1 MKKQV
6 PYEILLQF
14 SVTVANEIIATPS
27 ITGEYHSHHLNM
39 MISYWYYIWL
49 YTCQC
54 NSSVI

>member
-39 MISYWYYIWL
+39 MIFGYIHANV
-49 YTCQC
+49 T
-54 NSSVI
+54 VA